1 MAGAHASQVF
11 KVSVLT
17 QLSLKMQVSFYIT
30 LFLKHEA
37 KKYCSF
43 WNGFP
48 LHHYAE
54 IYSYNN

>member
-1 MAGAHASQVF
+1 MPGAHVSQVF

-17 QLSLKMQVSFYIT
+17 QLSLKIQVLFYIT

-37 KKYCSF
+37 KKCCSF
-43 WNGFP
+43 GKGFP
-48 LHHYAE
+48 LHHDAE